1 MSSLSQFFMG
11 QPGQFDQRPNLGPNQ
26 QPIQQNLSN
35 AVQKPGAGGAF
46 GDVADY
52 YRNLL
57 SNDPAQLQAQ
67 AAPDIRQFNQQTLP
81 GIANQYAGLGAGGAL
96 SGSGFRNASIQAGTD
111 LMERIASLRAGL
123 RQEGARGLT
132 GLGTESLGNYYNNTY
147 QPRSPGLI
155 ESLAPALGQ
164 AAGAYASGGA
174 SQLSQLLPFLQQLFS
189 QQGNQTGV
197 QQ

>member
-1 MSSLSQFFMG
+1 MSSLSNFFLG
-11 QPGQFDQRPNLGPNQ
+11 QPGQFDQRSSLGQNQ

-35 AVQKPGAGGAF
+35 AVQAPNAGGAF

-67 AAPDIRQFNQQTLP
+67 AAPELRQFQQQTLP
-81 GIANQYAGLGAGGAL
+81 GIANQYAGLGAGGSL
-96 SGSGFRNASIQAGTD
+96 SGSGFRNASLQAGTD

-164 AAGAYASGGA
+164 AAGAFASGGTN
-174 SQLSQLLPFLQQLFS
+174 QLAQLLPYLQKLFS
-189 QQGNQTGV
+189 QQGQQTGV
-197 QQ
+197 ES